1 MYALL
6 CVVCV
11 KEGGVRLTRVDL
23 FCCAP
28 QLSGPGSVAPVRVP
42 PGRYKVV
49 WLLQVAQGHD
59 ASVTQVIA
67 CRVTAAGK
75 PRWAPVAAHKLI
87 PREVRT
93 YVLAAHRVSWHGS
106 PLCRAAQQVGGEDRR
121 GVPAREPVRRS
132 LRHPCCCP
140 HKALT
145 LRGIRAQVALK
156 RFPPAARSLPDDIK
170 PHARKLVVDAGSQVQ
185 GHFGAIEVVEQTGQV
200 PLPVVIHMTVGG
212 VAAFRELRAGPRA
225 LPNVLRTVL
234 VLPRQ
239 AGGGDE

>member
-1 MYALL
+1 M
-6 CVVCV
+6 CWQHIV
-11 KEGGVRLTRVDL
+11 
-23 FCCAP
+23 
-28 QLSGPGSVAPVRVP
+28 S
-42 PGRYKVV
+42 
-49 WLLQVAQGHD
+49 
-59 ASVTQVIA
+59 
-67 CRVTAAGK
+67 AGM
-75 PRWAPVAAHKLI
+75 
-87 PREVRT
+87 
-93 YVLAAHRVSWHGS
+93 AHRCVG
-106 PLCRAAQQVGGEDRR
+106 RQQVGGEDRR

-145 LRGIRAQVALK
+145 LRGVRAQVVLK
-156 RFPPAARSLPDDIK
+156 RFPPATRSLPDAIK
-170 PHARKLVVDAGSQVQ
+170 PHARMLVVDAGSQVQ
-185 GHFGAIEVVEQTGQV
+185 GHFGVVEVVEQTGRM